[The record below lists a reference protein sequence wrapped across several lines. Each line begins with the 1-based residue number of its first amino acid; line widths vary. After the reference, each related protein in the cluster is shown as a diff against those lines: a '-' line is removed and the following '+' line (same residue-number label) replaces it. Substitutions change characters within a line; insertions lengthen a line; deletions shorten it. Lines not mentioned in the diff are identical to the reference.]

1 MATII
6 VEGLVLEVR
15 PLENSKVGFTLSE
28 NVGTRE
34 NPIYQTFE
42 CLTNLS
48 ERQKEHLYKNKIVQ
62 VVGDLKILKVTKEE
76 KVYINNN
83 IYVYNIDFKG
93 DAKPKVENEAPNSA
107 DNK

>member
-1 MATII
+1 M
-6 VEGLVLEVR
+6 
-15 PLENSKVGFTLSE
+15 
-28 NVGTRE
+28 
-34 NPIYQTFE
+34 
-42 CLTNLS
+42 
-48 ERQKEHLYKNKIVQ
+48 
-62 VVGDLKILKVTKEE
+62 GDLKILKVTKEE